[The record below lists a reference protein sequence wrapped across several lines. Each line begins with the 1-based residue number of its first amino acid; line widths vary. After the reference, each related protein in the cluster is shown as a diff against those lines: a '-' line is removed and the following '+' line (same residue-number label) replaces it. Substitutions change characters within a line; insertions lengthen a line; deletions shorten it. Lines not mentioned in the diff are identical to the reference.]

1 MANLLESK
9 RIKWVLFRRT
19 DDGEI
24 KADVDW
30 AVARYEKRH
39 GNKPNSAY
47 CHVPLEES
55 LPGGKLALALAAKG
69 LEVKPAKYCG
79 NLFYYLGYVP
89 EGVAN
94 VEN

>member
-39 GNKPNSAY
+39 GNEPNSAF
-47 CHVPLEES
+47 CQA
-55 LPGGKLALALAAKG
+55 GGKLALALAAKG